1 MVRDGYYYALASLVV
16 AVLLSWLAS
25 PIWAIIPLALGAF
38 CAWFFRDPDRQI
50 PDTPGAIVSPGDGK
64 ITDIVPI
71 EVDGQR
77 RTRISMFLSVF
88 DVHVNRTP
96 IGGVIR
102 DVRYQKGLFKNA
114 LGAECAECNKQN
126 VVTVDDGLQTVV
138 FKQIAGLIARRI
150 VFNKRAGDSVAR
162 GERIGMIKFGSRC
175 DVLFDANATVQV
187 KVGQH
192 VSGGSSILAVAPV
205 STVTDRQLAGAYPDK
220 ELRR

>member
-1 MVRDGYYYALASLVV
+1 MVRDGYYYSLGSLIA
-16 AVLLSWLAS
+16 AVLLAWLTS
-25 PIWAIIPLALGAF
+25 PVWAVLPLAVGAF
-38 CAWFFRDPDRQI
+38 CAWFFRDPERQI
-50 PDTPGAIVSPGDGK
+50 PETAGAIVSPGDGR

-96 IGGVIR
+96 IGGVIK
-102 DVRYQKGLFKNA
+102 DVQYQKGLFKNA
-114 LGAECAECNKQN
+114 MGAECADCNEQN
-126 VVTVDDGLQTVV
+126 IVTVDDGVQTVV

-150 VFNKRAGDSVAR
+150 VFNKRVGDRVAR

-175 DVLFDANATVQV
+175 DVIFDAHATVQV

-205 STVTDRQLAGAYPDK
+205 GTTVNRPMPGAYA
-220 ELRR
+220 EESSR